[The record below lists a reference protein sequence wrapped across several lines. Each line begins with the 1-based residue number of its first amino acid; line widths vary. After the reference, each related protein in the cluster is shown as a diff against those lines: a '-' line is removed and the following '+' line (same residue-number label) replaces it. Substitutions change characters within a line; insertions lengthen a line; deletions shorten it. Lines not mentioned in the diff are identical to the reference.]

1 MTESRIQ
8 ESDGGTPD
16 GLRGERHRY
25 RKSPRVNLES
35 SGLDFSPSVSS
46 VAQRQLKQG
55 VSRLRTETRAKPSHR
70 SPRFLRPELLPH
82 ALRLDPP
89 VGLRHKPPICSPT
102 RGFGAHEWPRADEAP
117 NRWRPSSEDQGSP
130 PSSREISAWRPYTNP
145 TTDRQ
150 PPGSRYPREGT
161 IDKVIFCRT
170 RECRPGVPTEFYL
183 EMISWTCV
191 ELRDAASMLMSWWI
205 SDLIGSTSEVK

>member
-8 ESDGGTPD
+8 ESGGGTPD

-130 PSSREISAWRPYTNP
+130 PSSREISAWRPYTKQ

-150 PPGSRYPREGT
+150 PLG
-161 IDKVIFCRT
+161 
-170 RECRPGVPTEFYL
+170 
-183 EMISWTCV
+183 
-191 ELRDAASMLMSWWI
+191 
-205 SDLIGSTSEVK
+205 